1 MANNPLSAP
10 ILGIKSIGDGLTQ
23 SVQSLH
29 TSIASSLSQGLGAL
43 SSGLPAL
50 PGLPGG
56 QAAGALPKLPGIQS
70 LMPANLTQALSG
82 IENVVI
88 PAGLPRVSSLL
99 NPAAATPPAPAAPPA
114 QPAAIIQ
121 QPDGS
126 KPANTAIQGRRRIT
140 QLGGY

>member
-1 MANNPLSAP
+1 MANNPLAAP
-10 ILGIKSIGDGLTQ
+10 LQSLQSIGDGLTQ
-23 SVQSLH
+23 SVQSIHASL
-29 TSIASSLSQGLGAL
+29 ASSLSQGLGSLA
-43 SSGLPAL
+43 SGLPAL

-56 QAAGALPKLPGIQS
+56 QAAGVLPKLPSIQS
-70 LMPANLTQALSG
+70 LAPANLTQALTS
-82 IENVVI
+82 IENVAI

-99 NPAAATPPAPAAPPA
+99 NPSPKPAPTDTTPPA
-114 QPAAIIQ
+114 QPSAIIQ